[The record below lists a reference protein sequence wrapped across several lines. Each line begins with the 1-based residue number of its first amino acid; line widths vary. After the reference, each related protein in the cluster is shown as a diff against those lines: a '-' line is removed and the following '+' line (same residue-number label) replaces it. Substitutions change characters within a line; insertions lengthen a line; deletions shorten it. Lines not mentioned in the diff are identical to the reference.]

1 MPNPSIIV
9 AIVDCPYK
17 IKAQRIAS
25 CLFAVCSDIHTF
37 HHLPAPI
44 VNLHSAGHRMFL
56 DWKWVRHHLG
66 IAEKKATKP
75 PKAVLSACESSPLA
89 LQKQPFG
96 VVKAALWRCES
107 RPFADQRRPFRPTL
121 TAPYL
126 FCFCSFLFCFLP
138 FYPFTFLLFLFAFKE
153 NAAFILKCRLF
164 ELPLRR
170 SSGAPLAHGSIV

>member
-25 CLFAVCSDIHTF
+25 CLFAVCSDIHAF

-56 DWKWVRHHLG
+56 DWKWVRHHPG

-75 PKAVLSACESSPLA
+75 PKAVLSACGSSPLA

-96 VVKAALWRCES
+96 VVKAGLSQTNSGPSAPHLLPLIFFAFALS
-107 RPFADQRRPFRPTL
+107 FFAF
-121 TAPYL
+121 YL
-126 FCFCSFLFCFLP
+126 FTLLP
-138 FYPFTFLLFLFAFKE
+138 FYFSS
-153 NAAFILKCRLF
+153 
-164 ELPLRR
+164 LPLKKMRH
-170 SSGAPLAHGSIV
+170 LF